1 MIEYIRGILAE
12 KEIMHVALETSGV
25 GYDVNIPI
33 STYEKLPEQG
43 KEAKLYIHYY
53 VREDVV
59 KLYGFSS
66 RTEREIFRQLISISK
81 VGPKVAL
88 GILSGVSVDD
98 LVSSVNSADSSRL
111 EKIPGVGAKT
121 AQRLVVELKGKLG
134 MVPSSK
140 TASAA
145 VVSRVPSGSPSER
158 EEAFAAMVSLGYNE
172 KQVVKAVSRVEE
184 VIENG
189 APVEE
194 WIRLALQ
201 VI

>member
-1 MIEYIRGILAE
+1 MIEYIHGILAE
-12 KEIMHVALETSGV
+12 KEIMHVALETCGV
-25 GYDVNIPI
+25 GYDINIPI
-33 STYEKLPEQG
+33 STYEKLPEPG
-43 KEAKLYIHYY
+43 KETKLYIHYY
-53 VREDVV
+53 VREDAV

-81 VGPKVAL
+81 IGPKVAL

-98 LVSSVNSADSSRL
+98 LVLSVNTADSSRL

-140 TASAA
+140 ASSAT
-145 VVSRVPSGSPSER
+145 VVSKVARSSPSER
-158 EEAFAAMVSLGYNE
+158 DEAFAAMISLGYNE
-172 KQVVKAVSRVEE
+172 KQVLKAVSRVEE
-184 VIENG
+184 VIGAG

>member
-12 KEIMHVALETSGV
+12 KEIMHVALETFGV